1 MKTAYEYR
9 VLARKA
15 LQNHWGEAALASTM
29 IIALALI
36 CSIPSII
43 EGINEVQQIN
53 LLDNTFLSIF
63 GSSITTLL
71 SCLIL
76 PVQYA
81 LYIALLYRTRGN
93 EVHITQSTLQH
104 TRANFTR
111 LFLAGLATTILTTIA
126 GLFTLGVGAIVLSY
140 SYRMVPYLINDYP
153 ELSTRE
159 AMKVSRDMMR
169 GYKWDLFLLDFSF
182 IGWILLSI
190 ISLGI
195 GSIFM
200 VPYKETACALFYDDL
215 RAQRIVQTED

>member
-9 VLARKA
+9 ALARKN
-15 LQNHWGEAALASTM
+15 LQNRWGEAALASTM

-43 EGINEVQQIN
+43 EGVYDVQRID
-53 LLDNTFLSIF
+53 LPDNTFLSLF
-63 GSSITTLL
+63 DSSMTTLL
-71 SCLIL
+71 SILVL

-81 LYIALLYRTRGN
+81 LYITLLFRTRGAEDN
-93 EVHITQSTLQH
+93 IVQGTIRHAK
-104 TRANFTR
+104 ANFTR
-111 LFLAGLATTILTTIA
+111 LFLAGLATTLITTIA
-126 GLFTLGVGAIVLSY
+126 GLFTLGIGAIVLSY
-140 SYRMVPYLINDYP
+140 AYRMVPYLISDYP

-159 AMKVSRDMMR
+159 AMKVSRNMMR
-169 GYKWDLFLLDFSF
+169 GYKWDLFLLDLSF